1 MSGKSAFCGIV
12 LFTAIAFFIPFS
24 LAQEASLDNR
34 QTKEELSEV
43 SESGLITMDFKD
55 ADVRDVIKVIA
66 IASGVN
72 MIIGKDV
79 QASVTI
85 SLKDV
90 PWEKALDVILR
101 TYNFTYKKEENLIRI
116 MTFEKVKQEER
127 EIPLITKII
136 YLNFADVKDMK
147 ATLTKSVSD
156 RGSIEIDARTN
167 SMIITDIPTKV
178 EELEKIAKK
187 LDTRTPQV
195 LIEAMLVDVK
205 LTKDDQLGINWKILS
220 IDKPES
226 QFGVEENFIE
236 QPQAVMNAIST
247 PSINLGFLKRI
258 GAYGIDGLVSA
269 WVRDSKATV
278 LASPKIVTL
287 DNQTAK
293 IEIKS
298 QVAYTET
305 TTSTES
311 SSALSTTQFKD
322 VITSLE
328 VTPHITKEGFISMN
342 VRPKQEFVEDTVN
355 NQPQIATRSA
365 VTNVLVEDGETIV
378 IGGLR
383 KVAEDTNIQKVPLL
397 GDLPLIGRLFR
408 RKEVNKENTEL
419 VMFVTPRIIVHPK
432 LTDEEIYRYKMLDE
446 EREEFLRTQRRKREA
461 RLKKRKK
468 QVLLMES
475 ELVEIKPPHAEELAE
490 EIELPSLPK
499 IKEEEIEQELEKGTD
514 YIYSW

>member
-1 MSGKSAFCGIV
+1 MI
-12 LFTAIAFFIPFS
+12 LFIATAFFIPFS
-24 LAQEASLDNR
+24 LAQEASFDNG
-34 QTKEELSEV
+34 QTKEEISKIE
-43 SESGLITMDFKD
+43 ESGLITMDFED
-55 ADVRDVIKVIA
+55 ADIRDVVKVIA
-66 IASGVN
+66 IASGMN
-72 MIIGKDV
+72 MVIGKDV
-79 QASVTI
+79 EAMVTI

-136 YLNFADVKDMK
+136 YLNFADVQDMK
-147 ATLTKSVSD
+147 ATLAKSLSD
-156 RGSIEIDARTN
+156 RGSIEVDTRTN

-220 IDKPES
+220 VDKPEDQS
-226 QFGVEENFIE
+226 GLEENFIE
-236 QPQAVMNAIST
+236 QPQAVMNAVST
-247 PSINLGFLKRI
+247 PSINLGFLRRL

-293 IEIKS
+293 IEIIS

-328 VTPHITKEGFISMN
+328 VTPHITKEGFISMK
-342 VRPKQEFVEDTVN
+342 VKPKQEFVEDMVN

-383 KVAEDTNIQKVPLL
+383 KVAEDSNIQKVPLL
-397 GDLPLIGRLFR
+397 GDLPLIGRLFQ
-408 RKEVNKENTEL
+408 RKEINRENTEL

-432 LTDEEIYRYKMLDE
+432 LTDEEIYRYNMLDE
-446 EREEFLRTQRRKREA
+446 EREEFLKMHRSQREQKLKRA
-461 RLKKRKK
+461 KK
-468 QVLLMES
+468 QALLRES
-475 ELVEIKPPHAEELAE
+475 ELIDIEPFGTEELPE
-490 EIELPSLPK
+490 QIELPSLPK
-499 IKEEEIEQELEKGTD
+499 TKEEELTQEIEKGTD